1 MRRKSGNLKGSD
13 GAAPQ
18 ASAARRSDPAPDMH
32 AAGGSAASGR
42 AAPSEVSAGE
52 QIAAFA
58 GDPDFMASLARGLAV
73 VRGFAQQRRGLSIAE
88 LSLRT
93 GISRAAVRR
102 CLYTLEKLGYVAAED
117 DRTFALRP
125 QILSLGHAYLSSAP
139 LVTTAQPV
147 LDRVS
152 AKLDESCS
160 LAIMDGDDILY
171 IARSW
176 SGRRLLSIDL
186 GVGSRLPA
194 HCTSMGRVL
203 LAGLEPDDLA
213 AYLQR
218 VNLVRHTARTIVDRG
233 ELRDALAATRESGY
247 AIVDQELEVGL
258 RSIAVPVK
266 DVRSRVVAAINIGAQ
281 APRVSIAE
289 MQKTFLPALQD
300 AAGELGLLLG

>member
-1 MRRKSGNLKGSD
+1 MD
-13 GAAPQ
+13 
-18 ASAARRSDPAPDMH
+18 
-32 AAGGSAASGR
+32 AAGGSAASDPGT
-42 AAPSEVSAGE
+42 PSEVSAGE

-73 VRGFAQQRRGLSIAE
+73 VRGFSQQRRGLSIAE

-117 DRTFALRP
+117 DRTFGLRP

-139 LVTTAQPV
+139 LVLAAQPV

-176 SGRRLLSIDL
+176 SGKRLLSIDL

-213 AYLQR
+213 AYLRR
-218 VNLVRHTARTIVDRG
+218 VKLVPHTARTIVDRE
-233 ELRDALAATRESGY
+233 ELRNALAATRESGY
-247 AIVDQELEVGL
+247 ALVDQELEVGL

-266 DVRSRVVAAINIGAQ
+266 DFRSRVVAAINIGAQ
-281 APRVSIAE
+281 APRVSLAE

-300 AAGELGLLLG
+300 AAGELGLLVG

>member
-1 MRRKSGNLKGSD
+1 LRRKSTHLKE
-13 GAAPQ
+13 
-18 ASAARRSDPAPDMH
+18 PD
-32 AAGGSAASGR
+32 AV
-42 AAPSEVSAGE
+42 APSEASAGE

-73 VRGFAQQRRGLSIAE
+73 VRGFSQQRHRLSIAQ

-125 QILSLGHAYLSSAP
+125 QVLSLGHAYLSSAP
-139 LVTTAQPV
+139 LVMAAQPV

-152 AKLDESCS
+152 ARLHESCS

-176 SGRRLLSIDL
+176 AGQRLLSIDL

-203 LAGLEPDDLA
+203 LAGLDPDDLE
-213 AYLQR
+213 AYLRR
-218 VNLVRHTARTIVDRG
+218 VKLVAHTARTIVDR
-233 ELRDALAATRESGY
+233 ERLRDALAATREAGY
-247 AIVDQELEVGL
+247 ALVDQELEAGL

-266 DVRSRVVAAINIGAQ
+266 DFGSRVVAAINIGAQ

-300 AAGELGLLLG
+300 AAAELGLLLG